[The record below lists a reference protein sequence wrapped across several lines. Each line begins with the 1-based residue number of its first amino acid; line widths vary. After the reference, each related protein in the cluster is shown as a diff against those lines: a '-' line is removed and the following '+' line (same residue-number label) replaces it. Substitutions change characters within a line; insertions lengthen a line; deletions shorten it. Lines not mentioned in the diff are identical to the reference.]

1 MSQDLTARLQMFLD
15 EVQMPKVIDYTY
27 WDNLKK
33 RKIILNDYIS
43 DVIVESVIMQILK
56 FNEEDDEKN
65 LLDASRKP
73 ITIYLNTG
81 GGQLDI
87 GLVLCNVIQNS
98 KTPVHIIAM
107 GTAAS
112 MGSLILM
119 SGKRRI
125 AFKYTDILIHDGSMN
140 VGGTT
145 SQVKDLMRFQE
156 EKEKQ
161 IKEFVLKN
169 TKITSEKYDEMFRKE
184 WWMTAQTALELGIID
199 EII

>member
-1 MSQDLTARLQMFLD
+1 MSQDLTTRLQMFLD
-15 EVQMPKVIDYTY
+15 EVQMPKIIDYAY
-27 WDNLKK
+27 WENLKK

-43 DVIVESVIMQILK
+43 DMIVESVIMQIFR
-56 FNEEDDEKN
+56 FNEEDEENGLSADE
-65 LLDASRKP
+65 RQP
-73 ITIYLNTG
+73 ITIFLNTG

-87 GLVLCNVIQNS
+87 GLTLCNVMKKS
-98 KTPVHIIAM
+98 VTPIHVVAL

-119 SGKRRI
+119 AGKKRY
-125 AFKYTDILIHDGSMN
+125 AYEYTDILIHDGSMN

-145 SQVKDLMRFQE
+145 SQVKDLMKFQE

-161 IKEFVLKN
+161 IKEFILNN

-184 WWMTAQTALELGIID
+184 WWMTAQTALEYGIID